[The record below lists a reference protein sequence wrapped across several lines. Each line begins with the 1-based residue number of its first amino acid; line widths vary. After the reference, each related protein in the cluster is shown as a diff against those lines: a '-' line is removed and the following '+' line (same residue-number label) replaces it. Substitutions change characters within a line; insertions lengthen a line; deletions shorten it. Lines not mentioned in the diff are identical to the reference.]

1 MKKKT
6 TLRTIREQAHFSIF
20 KLSKLS
26 GVSFE
31 KVRQLDMGY
40 RVEGTRLEIK
50 EKIAYILR
58 RNVWDV
64 FPDVKKAMIQ
74 RMDAKSR
81 SQRLLLVV
89 KDYLPDLRLTEEE
102 EVVWENT
109 LGLMGQDEVGLDI
122 IHSGQDVATCKRNMR
137 KYIKKYKT
145 DRGAYPL
152 K

>member
-6 TLRTIREQAHFSIF
+6 TLRTIREQAGLNVF

-40 RVEGTRLEIK
+40 RVEGTRIEIK
-50 EKIAYILR
+50 NKIAHALGKNI
-58 RNVWDV
+58 WDV
-64 FPDVKKAMIQ
+64 FPDVRKAMIQ
-74 RMDAKSR
+74 RMNATSLG
-81 SQRLLLVV
+81 QRLLLVV
-89 KDYLPDLRLTEEE
+89 KGYLPDLRLTKKEEI
-102 EVVWENT
+102 VWEKT
-109 LGLMGQDEVGLDI
+109 LGLMDQDEVGFDI

-145 DRGAYPL
+145 DTGALL